1 MSVTTDFDSLSSSPL
16 RAASGLPTKCGTK
29 FIPRQAVNGRYLSSS
44 LQLTDLATP
53 IREFVEEN
61 MKILQPSRVHVCD
74 GSEEE
79 NQQMVKVLEELGR
92 LKKLEKYDNW

>member
-29 FIPRQAVNGRYLSSS
+29 FIPRQAVNGRYMSSS
-44 LQLTDLATP
+44 LRLTDLATP
-53 IREFVEEN
+53 VREFVEEN
-61 MKILQPSRVHVCD
+61 VKILQPDRVHVCD

-79 NQQMVKVLEELGR
+79 NRQMVKVLEELGR